1 MSGKSN
7 PASGLGELESAAMEM
22 LWERGELSTP
32 EVYELVGKPRNL
44 AYTTILTVLQ
54 RLHRKG
60 LAERRGAGKLHVY
73 RPALSRDEFAERRGH
88 DLAGTLV
95 QLGSAGVAAFF
106 TEAERLDPELVK
118 LLRARIE
125 QTP

>member
-1 MSGKSN
+1 MSGKNN
-7 PASGLGELESAAMEM
+7 PASGLGELESAVMEI

-32 EVYELVGKPRNL
+32 EVFDLVGKPRNL

-60 LAERRGAGKLHVY
+60 LAARRGAGKLHVY
-73 RPALSRDEFAERRGH
+73 RSAISRDAFAVQRGH

-106 TEAERLDPELVK
+106 AEAERLDPELVA
-118 LLRARIE
+118 LLRAQIE
-125 QTP
+125 QKL